1 MPRLVRLLCTLAAAL
16 VASAT
21 AATEVELRFHPSRQ
35 LWAYEL
41 EAARQLGSVTLPNAV
56 VANPDG
62 DPVQVVQVRYELLFA
77 DRVGAARVLAAEDLD
92 AIAARAGAL
101 AASGMMAALDF
112 QFSPKT
118 LLAGDLAIAAGREL
132 GPGKALHLPTQFLGF
147 SGKPDALRVT
157 ATLGDGSEA
166 SATVPI
172 RHGGAGP
179 YRFPLHGRWFVAA
192 GATPHSHHRW
202 AVPEEFALDLVQ
214 IGKGGRTHSGSGSRM
229 RDYYAYRAPVLAV
242 ADGEVVAVH
251 AGEPDNTEILRRR
264 GESLSEYQQRVLA
277 GQGDLLARGTD
288 AIVGNHVVLR
298 HADGIHSVY
307 AHLAPGTIA
316 VAKGQQVR
324 AGERIALLGSSGNS
338 TEPHLHFHLCD
349 APDALRCA
357 GIPPTFSDIEMP
369 YTDFPRQLQTGD
381 LVDAGGSATD

>member
-1 MPRLVRLLCTLAAAL
+1 MPNLLRLLCTLTAAL
-16 VASAT
+16 VANAI
-21 AATEVELRFHPSRQ
+21 AAAEVELRFHPSRQ

-41 EAARQLGSVTLPNAV
+41 EAARQLGSVTVPNTV
-56 VANPDG
+56 IANPDG
-62 DPVQVVQVRYELLFA
+62 EPILVGQVRYELLFG
-77 DRVGAARVLAAEDLD
+77 DRVGSARMLPPGDLD
-92 AIAARAGAL
+92 AIAARARAL

-118 LLAGDLAIAAGREL
+118 LLAGDLEIAAGRQL
-132 GPGKALHLPTQFLGF
+132 GPGQALYLPTQFLGF
-147 SGKPDALRVT
+147 SGRPDALRVT
-157 ATLGDGSEA
+157 ATLGDGSET
-166 SATVPI
+166 SATLPI

-179 YRFPLHGRWFVAA
+179 YRFPLRGRWFVAA

-214 IGKGGRTHSGSGSRM
+214 IGKGGRTHSGSGRRM
-229 RDYYAYRAPVLAV
+229 RDYHAYHAPVLAV
-242 ADGEVVAVH
+242 AEGEVVAVH
-251 AGEPDNTEILRRR
+251 GDQPDNTAILRRR
-264 GESLSEYQQRVLA
+264 GESLADYQQRVLA
-277 GQGDLLARGTD
+277 GQGELLARGAN
-288 AIVGNHVVLR
+288 AIAGNHVVLR
-298 HADGIHSVY
+298 HADGVHSVY

-316 VAKGQQVR
+316 VARGQRVQ

-381 LVDAGGSATD
+381 LVDAGGPTPN